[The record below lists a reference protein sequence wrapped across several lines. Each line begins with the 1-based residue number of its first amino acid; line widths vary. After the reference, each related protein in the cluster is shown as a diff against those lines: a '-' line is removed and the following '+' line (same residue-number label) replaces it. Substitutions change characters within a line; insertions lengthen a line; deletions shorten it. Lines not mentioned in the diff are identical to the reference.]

1 MWIERNL
8 YIGTIL
14 FYRGTGWINRGMR
27 KKFMEILHFTR
38 ELNVT
43 YVSSYHSKEWNRKYQ
58 RQWSSCNNVMYN
70 WYFDFSIDYKF
81 HDKFD
86 NNRYEPYRVSTLIPE
101 TRLIIALKISDFR
114 FDTQWRFIAIR
125 LIVLYLVDLREPV
138 GTGWKTRTCHFCA
151 IRSFPSWF
159 LTRWIISV
167 ETRKSTFRKFIPPLY
182 HYISWPT

>member
-1 MWIERNL
+1 
-8 YIGTIL
+8 
-14 FYRGTGWINRGMR
+14 MR

-38 ELNVT
+38 ELNAA
-43 YVSSYHSKEWNRKYQ
+43 YVSSYRSKEWKSKISTSMAIVQQ
-58 RQWSSCNNVMYN
+58 RYIQLV
-70 WYFDFSIDYKF
+70 FSIFLIDYKF

-86 NNRYEPYRVSTLIPE
+86 NNRIRTISSFNTYIYIYIPE

-125 LIVLYLVDLREPV
+125 LIVLYLVDIVLE
-138 GTGWKTRTCHFCA
+138 TGSKTRTCHSFFFFFCP

-167 ETRKSTFRKFIPPLY
+167 ETRKSTFRKFIGY
-182 HYISWPT
+182 YISWPT

>member
-1 MWIERNL
+1 M
-8 YIGTIL
+8 
-14 FYRGTGWINRGMR
+14 
-27 KKFMEILHFTR
+27 K
-38 ELNVT
+38 
-43 YVSSYHSKEWNRKYQ
+43 SKI
-58 RQWSSCNNVMYN
+58 STSMVIVMYN

-86 NNRYEPYRVSTLIPE
+86 NNRYEPYRVSTVIPE

-125 LIVLYLVDLREPV
+125 LIVLYLVDIREPV